1 MKIFYVTLCIEW
13 IFLFHKSLQ
22 VYSVENRYPFSE
34 KKLRLIMGQIICLN
48 STCFTNISAK
58 MYSILLKIIR

>member
-22 VYSVENRYPFSE
+22 VYSVENRYPFRE
-34 KKLRLIMGQIICLN
+34 KKLRLIMGQIICLK
-48 STCFTNISAK
+48 SAR
-58 MYSILLKIIR
+58 YVDITANDIV